1 MLFDAIYQYHEICVN
16 VARTVDVD
24 YRALEVLMW
33 MESRG
38 NATVISPAGAVGLM
52 QVMPGEII
60 KGRPAKKEL
69 LHPQTNIYWGAKILK
84 HALDT
89 FGGSYEKAIPAYFL
103 GEDGVLDNERYG
115 KKKVAYLS
123 EFVHVWRSMFADY
136 LPWENPPRGFEEG
149 HE

>member
-60 KGRPAKKEL
+60 PGRPKKSEL
-69 LHPQTNIYWGAKILK
+69 LCPQTNIYEGAKILK
-84 HALDT
+84 HALVT
-89 FGGSYEKAIPAYFL
+89 FNGNYEKAIPAYFL
-103 GEDGVLDNERYG
+103 GENGVLNNEKYGNLKFRYL
-115 KKKVAYLS
+115 A
-123 EFVHVWRSMFADY
+123 EFVNVWRKMFSDY
-136 LPWENPPRGFEEG
+136 LPWETIPNGFQEG
-149 HE
+149 YE